1 MRRSLFLRIV
11 EGVKNH
17 DPYFQTTNDCTGR
30 QSFMTLQK
38 CTAVMRMIAYG
49 TTTDIVDEYLQIVET
64 TTSKC
69 VNRFVKVVNTVFG
82 DEYLRRSNAANI
94 KRLLHVEQ
102 QRGFP
107 CMLGSIDCMHW
118 EWKNCPTTWHDHY
131 ARGDHKAPT
140 IMLQA
145 VASQDLWIWH
155 AFLGLPCTLNDIN
168 VLDRSP
174 VFHEVLEGKAP
185 WVQFIVDGSTYNM
198 GHYLTNGI
206 YPKWITFIK
215 SISLHKLF
223 IKDRNTSYSLKR

>member
-38 CTAVMRMIAYG
+38 CTAVMRMIAYH
-49 TTTDIVDEYLQIVET
+49 
-64 TTSKC
+64 
-69 VNRFVKVVNTVFG
+69 
-82 DEYLRRSNAANI
+82 I

-131 ARGDHKAPT
+131 ATGDHKAPT

-155 AFLGLPCTLNDIN
+155 AFMGLPGTLNDIN

-185 WVQFIVDGSTYNM
+185 RVQFIVDGSTYNM
-198 GHYLTNGI
+198 G
-206 YPKWITFIK
+206 PM
-215 SISLHKLF
+215 
-223 IKDRNTSYSLKR
+223 